1 MAGVPA
7 WLRNGMGT
15 LLGLILAAI
24 VIATVEEFVR
34 PPRGVDDSAPFL
46 VALLGYALGTFLG
59 ATLAARIARHG
70 RIAAVVVAVVL
81 AALAVID
88 VASFAHPSWFVMA
101 PPVAIDTAIKPFA
114 HPSWFL
120 PLAIAIFVLAGWCG
134 ARLTPRD
141 RWPGHR
147 VR

>member
-7 WLRNGMGT
+7 WLRNGLGT

-24 VIATVEEFVR
+24 VIATVEEFAR
-34 PPRGVDDSAPFL
+34 TPRGVDDSAPFAT
-46 VALLGYALGTFLG
+46 ALLGYALGALVG
-59 ATLAARIARHG
+59 ATLAARIARRG

-81 AALAVID
+81 AALAVVD
-88 VASFAHPSWFVMA
+88 VASFAHPL
-101 PPVAIDTAIKPFA
+101 
-114 HPSWFL
+114 WFL
-120 PLAIAIFVLAGWCG
+120 PLAIAIFVAGGWAG

>member
-1 MAGVPA
+1 MARVPD
-7 WLRNGMGT
+7 WLRDGIGT

-24 VIATVEEFVR
+24 LIATVEEFASE
-34 PPRGVDDSAPFL
+34 PRGVADSAPFL
-46 VALLGYALGTFLG
+46 VALLGYALGTFVG

-70 RIAAVVVAVVL
+70 RIAATVVAVVL
-81 AALAVID
+81 AALAVINI
-88 VASFAHPSWFVMA
+88 ASVAHP
-101 PPVAIDTAIKPFA
+101 P
-114 HPSWFL
+114 WFL

-134 ARLTPRD
+134 ARLTPND